1 MFLVENALMLP
12 PQNPHELIRSGQ
24 GYWKNGQIQEALKC
38 FEQACQL
45 DANHTEIWLTYASAL
60 LESNHETQAELVFD
74 HVLTLSPNHPEALY
88 GLSLILERQKRPL
101 EALNYIRLLLK
112 ESPHHPLWLDAF
124 GSLAFQAGLLNE
136 AADAYRILSQ
146 QDTPEDPTLSI
157 DALTNLATIEL
168 ALNAYDSAK
177 THFEAVL
184 KEQPGNPKAHL
195 GLADTQLNLNQT
207 EAAWQTYQKVIQ
219 NHSTCLSHQEH
230 DAARVKQAM
239 FLPVIYQSLEEIS
252 HWRERL
258 ELMLSHLETHP
269 PKLVNPVHSVGRTPF
284 YLPYQGYPD
293 KDFQERLALVLQ
305 HSQSEQLSLPHAEGS
320 NSNNK
325 IRIGFISKY
334 LQTAHTIGKVMW
346 GVINHLNRERFEV
359 IHLHLGEG
367 LSHQDNWPIHKED
380 RRIELPLWDTLSAAK
395 QILDCQLDILVYCD
409 IGMEPSSYFLALNK
423 LAPIQCVTWGHPIT
437 TGLNTMDAMIS
448 SRYFEIPIQESQT
461 FYTEPLHLLET
472 LPTWYRRP
480 EKTQAVPPLCKND
493 FGFSDH
499 QTLYSCPQ
507 SLYKIHPAF
516 DVLLKGILEEDPVGE
531 IVFFEGFHPNIHQS
545 LQRRWNKSIPA
556 TLLSRIHFL
565 PRTDASRFYS
575 FLRCT
580 DVMLDPVHF
589 GGGNT
594 SLEALSFGTPIITLP
609 SQLMRGRFT
618 QGFYQQLGFCDW
630 IARDESDYIQK
641 ACQIGKNPELRQDI
655 RENILAKNQ
664 GLYENPDVIDA
675 WENCLLS
682 LVEKRRQAPLNK

>member
-1 MFLVENALMLP
+1 MLSSQNA
-12 PQNPHELIRSGQ
+12 HEHIRSGQ
-24 GYWKNGQIQEALKC
+24 GYWKDGLVQEALHC
-38 FEQACQL
+38 FEQACQV
-45 DANHTEIWLTYASAL
+45 DANNTEVWLTYASAL
-60 LESNHETQAELVFD
+60 IESNQDEKAQNAFQ
-74 HVLTLSPNHPEALY
+74 HVLTLTHNHPEAVY

-101 EALNYIRLLLK
+101 EALEYIRKLLT
-112 ESPHHPLWLDAF
+112 EAPEHPLWLDAF

-136 AADAYRILSQ
+136 AADAYRTLSQ
-146 QDTPEDPTLSI
+146 QSSPEDPTLPL

-168 ALNAYDSAK
+168 ALNDYDSAK
-177 THFEAVL
+177 THFETVL
-184 KEQPGNPKAHL
+184 KDQPDNIKAQL

-207 EAAWQTYQKVIQ
+207 EAALQAYQQVIQ
-219 NHSTCLSHQEH
+219 HHQIFLTRHER

-239 FLPVIYQSLEEIS
+239 FLPIIYESLEEIT

-258 ELMLSHLETHP
+258 ESALCDLEAHP
-269 PKLVNPVHSVGRTPF
+269 PELINPVHSVGRTPF

-293 KDFQERLALVLQ
+293 KGYQERLASVLQQSLSDQLVL
-305 HSQSEQLSLPHAEGS
+305 PPPEGA
-320 NSNNK
+320 NSNHK

-346 GVINHLNRERFEV
+346 GVTHHLNREKFEI

-367 LSHQDNWPIHKED
+367 LSNPQNWPIRAQD
-380 RRIELPLWDTLSAAK
+380 RRLELPLWDTTSAAK
-395 QILDCQLDILVYCD
+395 QILECQLDILVYCD

-437 TGLNTMDAMIS
+437 TGLNTMNAMIS
-448 SRYFEIPIQESQT
+448 SRYFELPVSSSQS

-472 LPTWYRRP
+472 LPTWYRAP
-480 EKTQAVPPLCKND
+480 EKTQTVPPLSKND
-493 FGFSDH
+493 FGFADH

-516 DVLLKGILEEDPVGE
+516 DPLLQGILEEDDTGQ
-531 IVFFEGFHPNIHQS
+531 IVFFEGFHPSIHHS
-545 LQRRWNKSIPA
+545 LIKRWNRSIPNA
-556 TLLSRIHFL
+556 LLNRIHFL
-565 PRTDASRFYS
+565 PRTNATHFYS

-630 IARDESDYIQK
+630 IANDERDYIHK
-641 ACQIGKNPELRQDI
+641 ACQLGKDPALRQDV
-655 RENILAKNQ
+655 RQAILSKNH
-664 GLYENPDVIDA
+664 GLYENPDVIEA
-675 WENCLLS
+675 WEKCLLS
-682 LVEKRRQAPLNK
+682 LVEKHRHAPLNM